1 MIEIRAW
8 AADFAQLVAAENAP
22 NRGLGRFCGSF
33 YPQEIRFGAATKMGR
48 TTWNSSIAV
57 PVQLRLSE
65 QAAPDCRKQKRR
77 VETENGNHCK
87 EDLPLEK
94 GA

>member
-1 MIEIRAW
+1 MLRTGDSDDLRLILSA
-8 AADFAQLVAAENAP
+8 
-22 NRGLGRFCGSF
+22 
-33 YPQEIRFGAATKMGR
+33 EIRFGATTKMGR

-57 PVQLRLSE
+57 PVQLRIAE
-65 QAAPDCRKQKRR
+65 QAAQDCRKRKTS